1 VTGMPSLLAIQANS
15 MTRESID
22 ARVRRRLRELRTEQ
36 NLTLAHVAAR
46 AAIDVSTLSRLESG
60 KRRLALDH
68 VPALAAAL
76 GVTADDLLGACAT
89 QDPRVRG
96 RPQRYAGL
104 TIWPLTRRGASGLHA
119 HRVLVS
125 PGRRVPPDPLPVH
138 EGHDWI
144 YVLQGR
150 MRLLLGESD
159 LVISPGEVVEFTTWT
174 PHWFGAVEEA
184 VELILILGPEGAH
197 EHLHR
202 D

>member
-1 VTGMPSLLAIQANS
+1 VPSFFAIQANLPVRDS
-15 MTRESID
+15 VD

-36 NLTLAHVAAR
+36 GLTLAQVAAR
-46 AAIDVSTLSRLESG
+46 ASIDISTLSRLESG

-68 VPALAAAL
+68 IPALAGAL
-76 GVTADDLLGACAT
+76 GVTADDLLGAPAA

-104 TIWPLTRRGASGLHA
+104 TIWPLTRRGTSGRHA

-150 MRLLLGESD
+150 MRLLLGDSD
-159 LVISPGEVVEFTTWT
+159 LVIAPGEAVEFTTWT

-197 EHLHR
+197 EHLHHE
-202 D
+202 